1 MNKKIKKEK
10 KEKKR
15 KRKKRKKE
23 KKEIRVGSVPNRYID
38 FQNLDFRNPSL
49 KLF

>member
-1 MNKKIKKEK
+1 MNEQKNQKG
-10 KEKKR
+10 KKR

>member
-10 KEKKR
+10 KEKG

>member
-1 MNKKIKKEK
+1 MNEQKNQKG
-10 KEKKR
+10 KKR
-15 KRKKRKKE
+15 KRKKGKKE